1 MCVIFKSRIFRW
13 SIVLTYWLRQQNSNA
28 TPESGVSATR
38 TLVARKRSLRFAKA
52 KKWARLLKAG
62 SAMQTNPSIR
72 FGFPPQKKTRGALF
86 ESCQLHTKQWF
97 TALTLKTLM
106 KVCSCNNTVC
116 EECIQSKITM
126 SRLSQP
132 RAQNQDSL
140 NKDSIFNHK
149 FQAQPARKWKFVF
162 LK

>member
-1 MCVIFKSRIFRW
+1 MCVTFKSTIFRW
-13 SIVLTYWLRQQNSNA
+13 SVVLTYWLRQQNSNA
-28 TPESGVSATR
+28 TPESRVSGTR

-52 KKWARLLKAG
+52 KNERAFWKLEVQCKQIHHYV
-62 SAMQTNPSIR
+62 SVS
-72 FGFPPQKKTRGALF
+72 PQKKNTRGALF
-86 ESCQLHTKQWF
+86 ESFQIHTKQWF

-132 RAQNQDSL
+132 RSQNQDSL
-140 NKDSIFNHK
+140 NKNSIRNHK
-149 FQAQPARKWKFVF
+149 FQAQPTRRWK
-162 LK
+162 